1 MDTKT
6 AIEHARLYTSQLVT
20 ACKSKLNIKEKELSE
35 SQHKIDQLSKYIKDQ
50 NSLIAQQ
57 RAIIVELKKKNKA
70 VTDIVNES
78 RIQKRKKTQ
87 LLDHTEVPQPK
98 IKKNDGTNNG
108 RTRNKFSY
116 GLQRQLG

>member
-20 ACKSKLNIKEKELSE
+20 ACKSKLSIKEKELSE
-35 SQHKIDQLSKYIKDQ
+35 SRHKIDQLSKYIKDQ

-70 VTDIVNES
+70 VTDIANES

-98 IKKNDGTNNG
+98 IKKNDGPNNG